1 MMLRRVAEVGFV
13 SVSLMSVLAMTGCV
27 VAPERP
33 HRPVVTHVQE
43 RAMPS
48 VIVEER
54 GAPPSPGWHWVNGY
68 WRWDRDQWIWQKGR
82 WVANAVPPMPAV
94 IIEERAMAPSPEHFW
109 VPGHWVWRS
118 DINNW
123 FWVRGQWHR

>member
-1 MMLRRVAEVGFV
+1 MLKRVVAAVGV
-13 SVSLMSVLAMTGCV
+13 CISVIAVTGCV

-33 HRPVVTHVQE
+33 HRAPVAHLQE
-43 RAMPS
+43 RVAPA

-54 GAPPSPGWHWVNGY
+54 GMPPAPGWHWVNGY
-68 WRWDRDQWIWQKGR
+68 WRWSQNEWVWQKGH

-94 IIEERAMAPSPEHFW
+94 IIEERTVAPSPTHYW
-109 VPGHWVWRS
+109 VPGHWVWRD

-123 FWVRGQWHR
+123 TWIKGQWYR